1 MKFIIIIISCL
12 FLFSCQTT
20 QNSNLDDAPSKSEI
34 HQVGEC
40 RVGILGKNHKN
51 NLILV
56 NESNKKYLHINK
68 QEDEFGLIS
77 TTGNYTAKELSLQD
91 QTSVTIVEDIV
102 MAKVLSLLKGYRFY
116 TFAQSCDISQF
127 QDPQWPVRE
136 SLFLEQNGK
145 CKIFIRDEKMID
157 DNKKITDKGK
167 TYRTLKSFILQAQA
181 TGRNANIT
189 TKQEN
194 AEQILRQNQQAI
206 QQNFQHWENKK

>member
-102 MAKVLSLLKGYRFY
+102 MAKVLSLLKSYRFY

-136 SLFLEQNGK
+136 SLFLEQ
-145 CKIFIRDEKMID
+145 KMID

-206 QQNFQHWENKK
+206 QQNFQH